1 MAERQVVDVLVTR
14 RLVTC
19 SLLLTWSPPKSG
31 NFFTLTDE
39 LFYLNLDHGPITV
52 YAYLLYCEDHRTHQS
67 NPSYKTISTATGL
80 AVNTVMKHIS
90 ELENRQFISVE
101 RTSYIDSN
109 GMKWNSNN
117 LCTLLP
123 ILQAADGFYQWQ
135 MTELELIVERQR
147 VAGLLREQESP
158 A

>member
-1 MAERQVVDVLVTR
+1 MRTKMSIQMAERQVDVLVTR

-19 SLLLTWSPPKSG
+19 SLLPTWSPPKSG

-67 NPSYKTISTATGL
+67 HPSYKTISTATGL

-109 GMKWNSNN
+109 G
-117 LCTLLP
+117 TLLP